1 MTSRYK
7 LAAITLLMLAS
18 VSCIE
23 KKIAPGGGFQAVPM
37 FAGKH
42 VLTMDDDTLRPVRL
56 RLFRDTLF
64 VSYRGL
70 PRIDMYDT
78 NFVRLASID
87 LTQPDSVYP
96 TSFHL
101 TDSLLI
107 VVDHAQH
114 VVVIYDRSGNLIT
127 SFGTLPDG
135 VTPLSPFSVFCY
147 GGVAYIGDATLQ
159 KVMAVSITNAGEV
172 TEMGELILTIP
183 NDTLHRIQFPSVVY
197 VTYDGR
203 LIAGDAGE
211 GDIKVFTCDGRYIY
225 RFDAIATEA
234 PMAPQGI
241 DMDNVRDP
249 SMQDS
254 TSFDP
259 SGVRQMGRFHLVD
272 ANNRQ
277 VHMYNSLGKYI
288 ASYSVGDATAHP
300 SDIAIDRR
308 RNRIYIADPEAGAI
322 LTYEYRR

>member
-1 MTSRYK
+1 MR
-7 LAAITLLMLAS
+7 AIIAIFVFMLIS

-23 KKIAPGGGFQAVPM
+23 KKIEPGGFQTAPV
-37 FAGKH
+37 FVGIR
-42 VLTMDDDTLRPVRL
+42 VLTQEDDTLRPVRL
-56 RLFRDTLF
+56 RLYHDTLF
-64 VSYRGL
+64 VSYQGL

-78 NFVRLASID
+78 NLVRVASIE
-87 LTQPDSVYP
+87 LTHPDSIYP
-96 TSFHL
+96 TNFHL

-107 VVDHAQH
+107 VADHAQH
-114 VVVIYDRSGNLIT
+114 VVVIYDRAGNLIT

-135 VTPLSPFSVFCY
+135 VTPLSPFSVYCY
-147 GGVAYIGDATLQ
+147 GGVAYVGDATLQ
-159 KVMAVSITNAGEV
+159 KVMAISITNAGEV

-183 NDTLHRIQFPSVVY
+183 NDTLHRIRFPSVVY
-197 VTYDGR
+197 VTFDGR

-211 GDIKVFTCDGRYIY
+211 GDVKVFTCDGRFIY
-225 RFDAIATEA
+225 RFETVTTGA

-241 DMDNVRDP
+241 DMDNVRDM

-259 SGVRQMGRFHLVD
+259 SGVREMGRFHLVD

-288 ASYSVGDATAHP
+288 ASYSVGDLDGRP
-300 SDIAIDRR
+300 SDIAIDRKR
-308 RNRIYIADPEAGAI
+308 KRIYIADPAAGAI
-322 LTYEYRR
+322 LTYEYAQ